1 MNPTLDVIEKRR
13 SVRAFSPEPI
23 SLEERQTILHAA
35 FRAPTA
41 GAMMLYSI
49 IEVNDQA
56 LKDRLAETC
65 DHQPFIAKAP
75 YLLLFL
81 ADYQRWMDVYTY
93 SGVEERCR
101 ELGVPYRTPQA
112 GDLMLACCD
121 ALIAAQTAV
130 IAAESMGI
138 GSCYVGD
145 ILEQYEVHRQM
156 FNLPRYVMPLT
167 LVCFGRPASPA
178 ASATQRKLVAR
189 FDRRFIVHTD
199 RYQPISQAGV
209 GEMFRLFAE
218 QSGIDWKL
226 SGDAQNFGQ
235 ENYLRK
241 FSATFSIEMSRSVNA
256 MLKNWE

>member
-13 SVRAFSPEPI
+13 SVRAFAPEPI
-23 SLEERQTILHAA
+23 SQEEREAILHAA

-49 IEVNDQA
+49 IEVEDQA
-56 LKDRLAETC
+56 LKERLAETC

-81 ADYQRWMDVYTY
+81 ADYQRWMNVYTC

-167 LVCFGRPASPA
+167 LVCFGRPASPDVP
-178 ASATQRKLVAR
+178 RKLVPR
-189 FDRRFIVHTD
+189 FDRRLSSTPTATSPSHRRGSTKCSNST
-199 RYQPISQAGV
+199 PNKAG
-209 GEMFRLFAE
+209 
-218 QSGIDWKL
+218 
-226 SGDAQNFGQ
+226 
-235 ENYLRK
+235 
-241 FSATFSIEMSRSVNA
+241 
-256 MLKNWE
+256 

>member
-1 MNPTLDVIEKRR
+1 MNPTLDCDRKTD
-13 SVRAFSPEPI
+13 SVRAYSPEPI
-23 SLEERQTILHAA
+23 SQAERQAILQATL
-35 FRAPTA
+35 RAPTA

-49 IEVNDQA
+49 IEVEDQA

-81 ADYQRWMDVYTY
+81 ADYQRWMDIYTY

-130 IAAESMGI
+130 IAAESLGI
-138 GSCYVGD
+138 GSCYIGD
-145 ILEQYEVHRQM
+145 ILEQYEVHKQM

-167 LVCFGRPASPA
+167 LVCFGRPLSPDVPRRR
-178 ASATQRKLVAR
+178 TPR
-189 FDRRFIVHTD
+189 FDRRFIVHTN
-199 RYQPISQAGV
+199 RYQPIAKEEV
-209 GEMFRLFAE
+209 DEMFQPFAG
-218 QSGIDWKL
+218 QSGKARQF
-226 SGDAQNFGQ
+226 SNDAQNFGQ

-241 FSATFSIEMSRSVNA
+241 FSAAFSIEMTRSVNA
-256 MLKNWE
+256 MLKNWG

>member
-13 SVRAFSPEPI
+13 SVRAFDPQPLSR
-23 SLEERQTILHAA
+23 EERETILHAA

-49 IEVNDQA
+49 IEVDDQA
-56 LKDRLAETC
+56 LKQRLAETC

-81 ADYQRWMDVYTY
+81 ADYQRWMDIYTY
-93 SGVEERCR
+93 AGVEQRCR
-101 ELGVPYRTPQA
+101 ELGVPFRTPQA

-130 IAAESMGI
+130 IAAESLGI

-145 ILEQYEVHRQM
+145 ILEQYEVHQQM
-156 FNLPRYVMPLT
+156 FNLPRYVLPLT
-167 LVCFGRPASPA
+167 LVCFGRPASPD
-178 ASATQRKLVAR
+178 VARRRVPR

-199 RYQPISQAGV
+199 RYQPITQAGAE
-209 GEMFRLFAE
+209 EMLKLFAA
-218 QSGIDWKL
+218 QSGAPRQL
-226 SGDAQNFGQ
+226 SGEAQNFGQ

-241 FSATFSIEMSRSVNA
+241 FSAQFSIEMSRSVNE

>member
-1 MNPTLDVIEKRR
+1 MNPTLDLVEKRR
-13 SVRAFSPEPI
+13 SVRAYSPQPL
-23 SLEERQTILHAA
+23 SLEEREAILHAA

-49 IEVNDQA
+49 IEVDDQA
-56 LKDRLAETC
+56 LKDHLAETC

-81 ADYQRWMDVYTY
+81 ADYQRWMDIYTY

-101 ELGVPYRTPQA
+101 ELGLPFRTPQA

-130 IAAESMGI
+130 IAAESLGI

-145 ILEQYEVHRQM
+145 ILEQYEVHQQM
-156 FNLPRYVMPLT
+156 FNLPRYVLPIT
-167 LVCFGRPASPA
+167 LVCFGRPASPNA
-178 ASATQRKLVAR
+178 PHKLVPR

-199 RYQPISQAGV
+199 RYQPIARAEV
-209 GEMFRLFAE
+209 DEMFKIFAE
-218 QSGIDWKL
+218 QSGAPWKL
-226 SGDAQNFGQ
+226 SNDAQNFGQ

-241 FSATFSIEMSRSVNA
+241 FNAEFSVEMSRSVSA
-256 MLKNWE
+256 MLRNWS